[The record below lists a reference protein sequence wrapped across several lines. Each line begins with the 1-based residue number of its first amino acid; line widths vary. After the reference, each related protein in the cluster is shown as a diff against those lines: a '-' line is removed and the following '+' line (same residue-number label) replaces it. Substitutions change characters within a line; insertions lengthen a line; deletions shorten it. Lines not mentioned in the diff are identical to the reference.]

1 MEDRIYHGD
10 HGQTR
15 VLRTDIAVISAPESK
30 TAITHYDLRLTY
42 PNQKEANSID
52 TDDSAAMEAAHA
64 EKMAKYSQTC
74 NQQDAEFRP
83 LIIGIPGNM
92 DKNTLSLISLVTE
105 RYSHA
110 LGIKHAIVKRYW
122 ITRISCTLQKAISS
136 AILQQATSVNGKRS
150 KFNDPSPS
158 SINSFDVIDTR
169 HTR

>member
-1 MEDRIYHGD
+1 MEDKIYHEV

-15 VLRTDIAVISAPESK
+15 VLRTDIVVLNAPESK
-30 TAITHYDLRLTY
+30 TAITHYDLRLAY
-42 PNQKEANSID
+42 PNHKEANSCD
-52 TDDSAAMEAAHA
+52 TDDSAAMEAAQA

-110 LGIKHAIVKRYW
+110 LGIKHR
-122 ITRISCTLQKAISS
+122 LP
-136 AILQQATSVNGKRS
+136 G
-150 KFNDPSPS
+150 
-158 SINSFDVIDTR
+158 
-169 HTR
+169 